1 MNLAGEADMG
11 SREWPFAILIVE
23 DHALIAS
30 SIEDI
35 VRTMGARAIGRAGKL
50 SDALTLI
57 ETVSWDAALLD
68 FRLTQG
74 EMTYPAADQLR
85 AKGVPFAFVTGW
97 DGDVDPQYCD
107 VPVLRSCC
115 LSRFPVLLLICRKDT
130 RSLDDAGYIA
140 IGQETSE
147 SQIAFPEGPGG
158 P

>member
-1 MNLAGEADMG
+1 MG

-35 VRTMGARAIGRAGKL
+35 ARTMGARAIGRAGKL

-68 FRLTQG
+68 FRLIQG

-97 DGDVDPQYCD
+97 DGDVDLQYCD
-107 VPVLRSCC
+107 VPVLRKPFSEASLKSC
-115 LSRFPVLLLICRKDT
+115 LQMLIGKAPD
-130 RSLDDAGYIA
+130 
-140 IGQETSE
+140 ETSKHE
-147 SQIAFPEGPGG
+147 AA
-158 P
+158 

>member
-107 VPVLRSCC
+107 VPVLRKPFSEAALKSC
-115 LSRFPVLLLICRKDT
+115 LQMLIDKAPDQGKEHE
-130 RSLDDAGYIA
+130 AA
-140 IGQETSE
+140 
-147 SQIAFPEGPGG
+147 
-158 P
+158 

>member
-1 MNLAGEADMG
+1 MG

-35 VRTMGARAIGRAGKL
+35 ARTMGACAIGRAGKL

-97 DGDVDPQYCD
+97 DGDVDPQYSG
-107 VPVLRSCC
+107 VPVLKKPFSEAALKSC
-115 LSRFPVLLLICRKDT
+115 LQMLIDKAPDQ
-130 RSLDDAGYIA
+130 AGEHEA
-140 IGQETSE
+140 
-147 SQIAFPEGPGG
+147 A
-158 P
+158 